1 MRPDALTREDRPDQ
15 AAMPPREPRTAR
27 YLRTWAI
34 TRHTAVLLA
43 RDPGIVITYAVMS
56 AVLLVVLR
64 PVYSRLSAPG
74 TPAILQETPGMAVM
88 FTLLA
93 LDMAGQ
99 VMLSERTWHTW
110 DRLRASRAGALAVLT
125 GKALPLVGV
134 FFIQLVVLFAF
145 AAATFGLNLA
155 GGSWRL
161 PVMGLCWAACVT
173 ACGLALGVWVGT
185 QGQLAAI
192 ADIVA
197 MVITC
202 LSGCLVPLSI
212 LPRWVK
218 TIAPYSPG
226 YWASH
231 GFQASVTGDMEVYGK
246 AIAVV
251 LGVTVVGLAIAAV
264 RAPHGG

>member
-1 MRPDALTREDRPDQ
+1 MQPDALVQARPDP
-15 AAMPPREPRTAR
+15 AETLAPGAR
-27 YLRTWAI
+27 APWYLRTWVV
-34 TRHTAVLLA
+34 TRHTAILLA
-43 RDPGIVITYAVMS
+43 RDPGMMS

-64 PVYSRLSAPG
+64 PVYSRLGAPG
-74 TPAILQETPGMAVM
+74 TPSILQETPGMAVL

-110 DRLRASRAGALAVLT
+110 DRLRASQAGPLAILT
-125 GKALPLVGV
+125 GKALPLAGV
-134 FFIQLVVLFAF
+134 FLIQQAVLFAF
-145 AAATFGLNLA
+145 SAAVFGLDLA

-173 ACGLALGVWVGT
+173 TCGLALGVWVRT

-197 MVITC
+197 LVIAC

-212 LPRWVK
+212 LPHWVN

-226 YWASH
+226 YWASR
-231 GFQASVTGDMEVYGK
+231 GFQASVTGDLRVYGQ

-251 LGVTVVGLAIAAV
+251 LGVAVAGLAIAAI
-264 RAPHGG
+264 RAPRGRRPA